1 MITMKAAIL
10 HGPKNFVIEER
21 EMPVIGPEDLLVRTT
36 ACGVCTGEVE
46 MWEGRNPNLHF
57 PIFIGH
63 EASGVVEAVGERVQG
78 FAPGD
83 HVAAWIE
90 GKGYA
95 EYFAAPAGSLYRLRP
110 ETPMELALG
119 EPIACA
125 VNGVRKADVQLN
137 ESVCLVGC
145 GFMGLIML
153 QVLRV
158 RGAGM
163 LIAVDT
169 REDILA
175 LAKSLGADHTIHPL
189 QVDAVQAVR
198 SLTGDQGVD
207 LGIEAAGRQE
217 SLDMTAA
224 MVRMEGKLEVFG
236 FHQGG
241 ARSVDWGYW
250 NWMAFR
256 IINGHSRSA
265 HLYIEGMHIGLD
277 LLEAGKLNMAPLVTH
292 RFPLLEINTA
302 FRTAAE
308 KGAGFVKGAIIF

>member
-1 MITMKAAIL
+1 MKAAIL
-10 HGPKNFVIEER
+10 YGPQQFVIEER
-21 EMPVIGPEDLLVRTT
+21 EMPVIGPEDVLVRTT

-46 MWEGRNPNLHF
+46 MWEGRNPNLRF

-63 EASGVVEAVGERVQG
+63 EASGVVVAAGEHVQG
-78 FAPGD
+78 FVPGD

-95 EYFAAPAGSLYRLRP
+95 EYFATPAGSLFRLQP
-110 ETPMELALG
+110 QTPMELALG

-125 VNGVRKADVQLN
+125 VNGVRKADIQFN
-137 ESVCLVGC
+137 ESVGLVGC

-163 LIAVDT
+163 LIAIDT
-169 REDILA
+169 REDILQ
-175 LAKSLGADHTIHPL
+175 LARNLGADHTFNPRT
-189 QVDAVQAVR
+189 VDAVTAVR
-198 SLTGDQGVD
+198 ELTHGQGVD
-207 LGIEAAGRQE
+207 VGIEAAGRQE
-217 SLDMTAA
+217 TLDMTAA
-224 MVRMEGKLEVFG
+224 LVRMEGKLEVFG

-241 ARSVDWGYW
+241 ARTVDWGYW

-265 HLYIEGMHIGLD
+265 HLYIEGMHIGLE
-277 LLEAGKLNMAPLVTH
+277 LLEAGKLNMGPLVTH

-302 FRTAAE
+302 FKTASA
-308 KGAGFVKGAIIF
+308 KAAGFVKGAIVF